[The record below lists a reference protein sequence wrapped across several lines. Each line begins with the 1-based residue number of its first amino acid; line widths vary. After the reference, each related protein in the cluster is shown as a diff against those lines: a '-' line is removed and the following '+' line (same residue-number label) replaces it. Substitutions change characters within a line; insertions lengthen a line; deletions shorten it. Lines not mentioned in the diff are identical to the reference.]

1 MLTDKT
7 AANTFA
13 QLRTGS
19 VLRLRQ
25 NFFSSYLVRFLNKLT
40 IFSSSCSLFADQPEI
55 RAERPHVHS
64 GPGHPFQLCCRFI
77 DKNHTSRSFR
87 FFVSF
92 RGVLWSFRMCIKV
105 LPCIVLR
112 ADLDQ
117 HSHDHQLTWTG
128 CERDLGPKCL
138 GCVTVG
144 PLEGCLVD
152 DLFIYMW
159 IMLIIMKLNI

>member
-40 IFSSSCSLFADQPEI
+40 IFSPSCSLFADQPEI
-55 RAERPHVHS
+55 QAERPHVHS
-64 GPGHPFQLCCRFI
+64 GPGHPFQLCCRFM
-77 DKNHTSRSFR
+77 DKNHTSRSFW
-87 FFVSF
+87 FFCVLSGCFVVFQNVYKSF
-92 RGVLWSFRMCIKV
+92 AM
-105 LPCIVLR
+105 R

-117 HSHDHQLTWTG
+117 HSHDHQLTWKG
-128 CERDLGPKCL
+128 CEQDLGPKCL

-144 PLEGCLVD
+144 SLEGCLVD
-152 DLFIYMW
+152 DLFIFMW
-159 IMLIIMKLNI
+159 IMVIIMKLNI

>member
-1 MLTDKT
+1 MITDKT

-64 GPGHPFQLCCRFI
+64 GPGHPFQLCCRFM
-77 DKNHTSRSFR
+77 DKNHISRSFW

-105 LPCIVLR
+105 LPCGLTLTSIHVIINWLEQGASKTSGQSVL
-112 ADLDQ
+112 AAWQ
-117 HSHDHQLTWTG
+117 SDHWKVASLMIFSYICGSCWS
-128 CERDLGPKCL
+128 
-138 GCVTVG
+138 
-144 PLEGCLVD
+144 
-152 DLFIYMW
+152 
-159 IMLIIMKLNI
+159 